1 MKKVALHTLGCKVN
15 FAETAQIKDKFEQ
28 MGYEFTESGM
38 PADIILINT
47 CSVTNNADVE
57 ARKLIRR
64 VKRESPDAFLGVF
77 GCYAQLKP
85 QELAAIEG
93 VDAVFGQ
100 REKFRIPSLI
110 NDMLGGEKTQVNVSC
125 IDDLPFD
132 AAVTND
138 NDLRTRAFFKMQD
151 GCNYFCSFCTI
162 PFARGNSRSMEFK
175 KIPLQIEKIIDSGY
189 KEVVISGINLG
200 DYQVPTGEKFQDVVA
215 MLDKMDIDLRIRIS
229 SIEPNLLTD
238 NILDTVSKSKV
249 FCPHFHIPLQSGSSE
264 ILRKMKR
271 RYKADFY
278 KDLIFKI
285 KDKIP
290 NCGIGV
296 DVIVG
301 FPGETEDYFKQT
313 YDLLKEIPVSYLHV
327 FTYSERDNT
336 PAANYDGSI
345 PINIRKDRTRLL
357 RELSIE
363 KQKKFYLEQ
372 IGTERIVIP
381 ETYLPDEGMW
391 KSWSENY
398 VRVKFSA
405 PKDIEKSFYKV
416 RITSAIGEYTYGELI
431 DSDKY

>member
-28 MGYEFTESGM
+28 MGYQVGANGSL
-38 PADIILINT
+38 ADIVLINT

-64 VKRESPDAFLGVF
+64 LKRESPKAFLGVM

-85 QELAAIEG
+85 EEVASIEG

-100 REKFRIPSLI
+100 REKFRIPTLI
-110 NDMLGGEKTQVNVSC
+110 NDILGGEKTQVNVSC

-132 AAVTND
+132 GAVTTD
-138 NDLRTRAFFKMQD
+138 NELRTRAFFKMQD
-151 GCNYFCSFCTI
+151 GCNYFCTFCTI
-162 PFARGNSRSMEFK
+162 PYARGNSRSMEIERIPQHIY
-175 KIPLQIEKIIDSGY
+175 KIVESGY

-200 DYQVPTGEKFQDVVA
+200 DYQAPGGEKFKDVVS
-215 MLDKMDIDLRIRIS
+215 LIDKMDIDLRVRIS
-229 SIEPNLLTD
+229 SIEPNLLNDDILSTVAGS
-238 NILDTVSKSKV
+238 NI
-249 FCPHFHIPLQSGSSE
+249 FCPHFHIPLQSGSPE

-271 RYKADFY
+271 RYKAEY
-278 KDLIFKI
+278 YRNLIYKI
-285 KDKIP
+285 KVQIP

-301 FPGETEDYFKQT
+301 FPGETDEHFMQT
-313 YDLLKEIPVSYLHV
+313 YDLLNELPVSYLHV

-336 PAANYDGSI
+336 PAASFEGKV
-345 PINIRKDRTRLL
+345 PVNIRKERTRKL

-363 KQKKFYLEQ
+363 KQRKFYLEQ
-372 IGTERIVIP
+372 VGKILTVIP
-381 ETYLPDEGMW
+381 ETYLPVENMW

-398 VRVKFSA
+398 VRVKFEA
-405 PKDIEKSFYKV
+405 PREINKDFYKV
-416 RITSAIGEYTYGELI
+416 KINSAAGEYAYGELI
-431 DSDKY
+431 